1 MTRLLSVYA
10 RTITL
15 AGTLFLVA
23 AVWMDRTWMGHFIP
37 LGILFFS
44 TVLFRRY
51 QLPVTKYGALNLL
64 GLLATGGALIAG
76 PTPTAIAL
84 FFGVLTGDWLMLRK
98 EIGVAWIN
106 AGRETLALLAAYGI
120 FAWSAVALGAGA
132 HGVEGPDFIPAMAL
146 FLLAH
151 FILSRGLLYFSLVV
165 RGKLHPEETSLI
177 LRYEI
182 LTGGAGATAVGI
194 VVGAL
199 QMLGWLGTVI
209 VLFVI
214 GFAGLLIK
222 RIIGESIAAEELNT
236 ILAMEQVVASDR
248 GLAEAIQ
255 RIEMLAHRMIDWR
268 DLRITRIDG
277 GRQMVAYQ
285 GGIGLLSTPVPAK
298 VDGATLRDMALRS
311 GEPILIA
318 DAAKDSR
325 IEHMRP
331 EARSSITIPLR
342 FGDRN
347 VGVLEIEHHKPNTYG
362 QKEAML
368 VRRFANHLA
377 TTLHIH
383 DLRTPL
389 LGTVTRLTRELDT
402 LTESA
407 RLLRT
412 GGESVAYT
420 VADISRGIAEEAEQV
435 HSSLEMTQMLLEAT
449 GRVVDDARDA
459 ATTSRSATDIAS
471 ANREKIG
478 SAIERLIGAK
488 RFVSESADQ
497 VATLV
502 ASTQRITDFIEI
514 ISQIADQTNLL
525 ALNAAIEA
533 ARAGAEGRGFAVVA
547 EEVRALAEESRRAS
561 DKAGDILRRFGA
573 EMRMVAEQMASGQA
587 LVADVEQLSEASRGA
602 LEQIVQ
608 ATAQSS
614 SRSQRIAGTS
624 EEQQQSFSVL
634 QDRVARVA
642 EISGRNRIGAEQ
654 VSSSAIDQAA
664 ALRELEGA
672 IHGLREVVTNLNDLA
687 RRITNVG

>member
-1 MTRLLSVYA
+1 MNRLLSVYA
-10 RTITL
+10 RSITL
-15 AGTLFLVA
+15 AGTLLLA
-23 AVWMDRTWMGHFIP
+23 ETVWMDRAWMSHFVP
-37 LGILFFS
+37 LGVLFFA

-51 QLPVTKYGALNLL
+51 QLPITKYGALNLL
-64 GLLATGGALIAG
+64 GLVATGGALIAG
-76 PTPTAIAL
+76 PTPTALAL

-151 FILSRGLLYFSLVV
+151 FILSRGLLYFTLVV

-268 DLRITRIDG
+268 DIRITRIDG

-285 GGIGLLSTPVPAK
+285 GGIGLLATPMPAK

-311 GEPILIA
+311 GEPVLIA

-407 RLLRT
+407 RLLRA

-435 HSSLEMTQMLLEAT
+435 HSSLEMTQVLLEAT

-614 SRSQRIAGTS
+614 ARSQRIAGTS
-624 EEQQQSFSVL
+624 QEQQQSFSVL

>member
-10 RTITL
+10 RSITL
-15 AGTLFLVA
+15 AGTLVLVA
-23 AVWMDRTWMGHFIP
+23 TVWMDRAWMGHFVP
-37 LGILFFS
+37 LAALFLA

-51 QLPVTKYGALNLL
+51 QLPITKYGALNLL
-64 GLLATGGALIAG
+64 GLLATAGALIVG

-132 HGVEGPDFIPAMAL
+132 RGVEGPDFIPAMAL

-151 FILSRGLLYFSLVV
+151 FILSRGLLYFTLVV

-285 GGIGLLSTPVPAK
+285 GGIGLLAIPVPAK

-311 GEPILIA
+311 GEPVLIA

-325 IEHMRP
+325 IELMRP

-435 HSSLEMTQMLLEAT
+435 HSSLEMTQVLLEAT

-502 ASTQRITDFIEI
+502 ASTQRITDFIEN
-514 ISQIADQTNLL
+514 ISQSADQTNLL
-525 ALNAAIEA
+525 ALNAASEA

-561 DKAGDILRRFGA
+561 DNAGDILRRFGSQ
-573 EMRMVAEQMASGQA
+573 MRMVAEQMASGQA

-614 SRSQRIAGTS
+614 ARSQRIAGTS

-654 VSSSAIDQAA
+654 VSSSAIDQAS

>member
-1 MTRLLSVYA
+1 MNRLLSVYA
-10 RTITL
+10 RSITL
-15 AGTLFLVA
+15 AGTLLLA
-23 AVWMDRTWMGHFIP
+23 ATVWMDRAWMGHFVP
-37 LGILFFS
+37 LGVLFFA
-44 TVLFRRY
+44 TVLFRRF
-51 QLPVTKYGALNLL
+51 QLPITKYGALNLL

-76 PTPTAIAL
+76 PTPTALAL

-132 HGVEGPDFIPAMAL
+132 HGVEGPEFIPAMAL

-151 FILSRGLLYFSLVV
+151 FILSRGLLYFTLVV

-182 LTGGAGATAVGI
+182 LTGGAAATAVGI

-255 RIEMLAHRMIDWR
+255 RIEILAHRMIDWR

-285 GGIGLLSTPVPAK
+285 GGIGLLAIPVPAK
-298 VDGATLRDMALRS
+298 GDGATLRDMALRS
-311 GEPILIA
+311 GEPVLIT

-435 HSSLEMTQMLLEAT
+435 HSSLEMTQVLLEAT
-449 GRVVDDARDA
+449 GRVVNDARDA

-547 EEVRALAEESRRAS
+547 EEVRTLAEESRRAS

-573 EMRMVAEQMASGQA
+573 QMRMVAEQMASGQA
-587 LVADVEQLSEASRGA
+587 LVADVEQLSEASRSA

-614 SRSQRIAGTS
+614 ARSQRIAGTS

>member
-10 RTITL
+10 RSITL
-15 AGTLFLVA
+15 AGTLLLIA
-23 AVWMDRTWMGHFIP
+23 SAWIDHAWMGHFVP
-37 LGILFFS
+37 LAALFIA
-44 TVLFRRY
+44 TVLFRLY
-51 QLPVTKYGALNLL
+51 QLPITKYGALNLL
-64 GLLATGGALIAG
+64 GVIATGGALIVG

-106 AGRETLALLAAYGI
+106 AGRETLALLAAYGF
-120 FAWSAVALGAGA
+120 FAWSAVTLGAGA

-151 FILSRGLLYFSLVV
+151 FILSRGLLYFTLVV

-277 GRQMVAYQ
+277 GHQMVAYQ
-285 GGIGLLSTPVPAK
+285 GGIGLLATPVPAN

-311 GEPILIA
+311 GEPILIT

-325 IEHMRP
+325 VELMRP
-331 EARSSITIPLR
+331 DARSSITIPLR

-435 HSSLEMTQMLLEAT
+435 HSSLEMTQVLLEAT
-449 GRVVDDARDA
+449 GRVVTDARDA

-478 SAIERLIGAK
+478 SAIERLVGAK

-573 EMRMVAEQMASGQA
+573 QMRLVAEQMASGQA

-614 SRSQRIAGTS
+614 ARSQRIAGTS

-654 VSSSAIDQAA
+654 VSASAIDQAS